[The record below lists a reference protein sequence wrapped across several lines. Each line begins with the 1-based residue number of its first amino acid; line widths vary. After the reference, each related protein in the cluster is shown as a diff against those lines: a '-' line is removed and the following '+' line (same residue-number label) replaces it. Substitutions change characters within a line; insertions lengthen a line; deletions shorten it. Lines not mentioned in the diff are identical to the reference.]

1 MKNKILILICAAIFF
16 IGIIWSAFVI
26 FSPKKS
32 NVNIKRDGRLLYSF
46 DLSNT
51 EDSVIEIP
59 YGDSSNTIEIK
70 NGKIRVLEA
79 ECPDKTCVNMGWL
92 SSASMPI
99 VCLPNHLVIEFADG
113 YEDNIDAVAR

>member
-1 MKNKILILICAAIFF
+1 MKNKILILICVLIFS
-16 IGIIWSAFVI
+16 IGIIGSAFVL

-46 DLSNT
+46 DLSST

-59 YGDSSNTIEIK
+59 YGESYNTVEIK
-70 NGKIRVLEA
+70 DGKIRVSDA
-79 ECPDKTCVNMGWL
+79 GCPDKTCVNTGWL

-99 VCLPNHLVIEFADG
+99 VCLPNHLVIEFSDG
-113 YEDNIDAVAR
+113 NDDGVDTVAR

>member
-1 MKNKILILICAAIFF
+1 MKNKILILICVLIFF
-16 IGIIWSAFVI
+16 IGIIGSAIVLFT
-26 FSPKKS
+26 PKKT

-51 EDSVIEIP
+51 EDSEIEIP
-59 YGDSSNTIEIK
+59 YRNSSNTVEIK
-70 NGKIRVLEA
+70 DGKIRVKEA

-113 YEDNIDAVAR
+113 YEDGVDTVAR

>member
-1 MKNKILILICAAIFF
+1 MKNKILILICALIFF
-16 IGIIWSAFVI
+16 FGIIGSAFVL

-51 EDSVIEIP
+51 EDSEIEIP
-59 YGDSSNTIEIK
+59 YGESSNTVEIK
-70 NGKIRVLEA
+70 DGKIRVKEA
-79 ECPDKTCVNMGWL
+79 ECPDKTCVNTGWL

-113 YEDNIDAVAR
+113 YEDGVDAVAR

>member
-1 MKNKILILICAAIFF
+1 MKNKILILICALIFF
-16 IGIIWSAFVI
+16 IGIIGSAIVLFT
-26 FSPKKS
+26 PKKT

-51 EDSVIEIP
+51 EDSEIEIP
-59 YGDSSNTIEIK
+59 YGNSSNTVEIK
-70 NGKIRVLEA
+70 DGKIRVKEA

-99 VCLPNHLVIEFADG
+99 VCLPNHLVIEFAAG
-113 YEDNIDAVAR
+113 YEDGVDAVAR